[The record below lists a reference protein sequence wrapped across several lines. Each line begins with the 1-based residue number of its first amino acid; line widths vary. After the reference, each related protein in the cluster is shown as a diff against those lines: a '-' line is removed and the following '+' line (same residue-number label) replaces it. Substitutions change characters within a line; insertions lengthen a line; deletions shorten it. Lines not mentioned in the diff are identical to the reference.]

1 MSSLATP
8 RSDTAGDVPN
18 IKSLLKLKKKYDAPD
33 SSSLP
38 QSYRTNSPKE
48 LLWLWCANN
57 LVRQLKV
64 EFPHLRPLCLSPCNE
79 CGVQKLICTFVKVRS
94 LSCALVRSDCNI
106 DGVTA
111 HSPRLLSS
119 L

>member
-1 MSSLATP
+1 MSSGTTP
-8 RSDTAGDVPN
+8 RDEKIGD

-94 LSCALVRSDCNI
+94 LSCTESGQILTLLV
-106 DGVTA
+106 
-111 HSPRLLSS
+111 
-119 L
+119 